1 MHSKTPGGIVPVN
14 SNLQHSMISGIFSQ
28 AEFLRRLF
36 QSVQISGLFH
46 VFCIDHRNPSKLSVL
61 LIIDKLSCFLSLFYR
76 RLYFI
81 WKNQLLFYFIKSCS
95 VCTQTAEG
103 FSKSQS
109 CFFFYAFYHFQIW
122 KLPRIFVCIKT
133 AFCKSVIKKH

>member
-1 MHSKTPGGIVPVN
+1 
-14 SNLQHSMISGIFSQ
+14 MISGIFSQ

-36 QSVQISGLFH
+36 QPVQISGLFH

-81 WKNQLLFYFIKSCS
+81 WKNQLLFYFIKSWFRLYS
-95 VCTQTAEG
+95 DSGRFFQ
-103 FSKSQS
+103 KSEL
-109 CFFFYAFYHFQIW
+109 FFLLCLLSLSDLEASPDFRLYKDCILQIRNQKALRHPSLLSW
-122 KLPRIFVCIKT
+122 NPEQP
-133 AFCKSVIKKH
+133 

>member
-1 MHSKTPGGIVPVN
+1 
-14 SNLQHSMISGIFSQ
+14 MISGIFSQ

-36 QSVQISGLFH
+36 QPVQISGLFH

-109 CFFFYAFYHFQIW
+109 CFLSLSDLEASPDFRLYKDCILQIRNQKALRHPSLLSW
-122 KLPRIFVCIKT
+122 NPEQP
-133 AFCKSVIKKH
+133 